1 MIGETLSHFRIT
13 AKLGEGGMGEVYRA
27 EDTNLGR
34 EVAIKVLPQ
43 AFTEDHEQFARFE
56 REAHVLASLNHPNIA
71 NIYELAQSDKSHFLV
86 LELVEGEDLAVRLSR
101 GPILVENAL
110 PLALQLA
117 EALEAAHDKGI
128 VHRDLKPANVM
139 VGPDGTAKVLDF
151 GLAKA
156 LESDPGPSRSD
167 LTQSPTLTAQMTQE
181 GVLLGTA
188 SYMSP
193 EQARG
198 EAADRRADVWA
209 FGIVLMEMLT
219 GKQVV
224 AGKTASEGLA
234 GVLAREPEWD
244 DLPRATPQCIRRLLE
259 RCLEKDVRRRLQAIG
274 EARISIESCLAAPEA
289 EDERGPRASWLQT
302 AQWGLI
308 AGLSVAVAIAIW
320 TPWQTE
326 RVGLTSRLVIPTA
339 PLATSRVALSLSP
352 DGRRMVYAAEDDAV
366 SGLYLRE
373 LDSFE
378 AQRIPGTENAV
389 APFFS
394 PDDRWVGFFA
404 NGKLKKVSASGGK
417 PTVVCDAPNGASGA
431 WGEDGTIVFAV
442 MGEGLRTV
450 PAAGGEPRQL
460 TARDPEKMEWQ
471 HSEPRFLPDGRTILF
486 TVFDGGCKAL
496 RIAARSLETGD
507 ELTLVEGASSPLYSP
522 TGHLLYVQGSGLLAA
537 PFDAESLQITG
548 PSVQVVDEVL
558 AAEEG
563 CSNAQISLSQ
573 DGSLAYVSRSELLS
587 GASLVW
593 VSRRGTVAPM
603 TEDLGRVAGPRIS
616 PGEEKLVLW
625 IGGGVQQVY
634 LYDLSRGVLSPLTSE
649 GSSFWPLWTPDGQWL
664 VFPHF
669 VGPVVNLFRKRADG
683 SGGIERLTESELHQQ
698 PMSFSPDGDV
708 LAYHQSLDPTTGWDI
723 GILEM
728 DTLRVVPFL
737 ETPANERWPSFSPDG
752 SWLAYSSNESGRPEI
767 WVTEYPGPG
776 RKELLSVGGGTEPA
790 WSPQGDELFY
800 RNRDKMMVVPVVTQP
815 RLSIGKPDVL
825 FEGVFQAGSYGR
837 NYDVSGDAQRF
848 VMVQGQGGGSIA
860 GGEGIASVRR
870 PTQIQVVLNW
880 TDELERIFE
889 GTSN

>member
-1 MIGETLSHFRIT
+1 MIGTTLSHFKIT

-27 EDTNLGR
+27 EDTKLGR
-34 EVAIKVLPQ
+34 EVAIKVLPA
-43 AFTEDHEQFARFE
+43 AFTQDPERFARFE

-71 NIYELAQSDKSHFLV
+71 AIYDLAEDDGIHFLV
-86 LELVEGEDLAVRLSR
+86 LELAEGEDLAACLAH
-101 GPILVENAL
+101 GPIPVKEAL

-128 VHRDLKPANVM
+128 VPRDLKPANVM

-156 LESDPGPSRSD
+156 LESEPGPSRSD
-167 LTQSPTLTAQMTQE
+167 LTHSPTLTAQMTQE

-219 GKQVV
+219 GKRVY
-224 AGKTASEGLA
+224 AGKTVSESLA

-259 RCLEKDVRRRLQAIG
+259 RCLEKESRRRLQAIG
-274 EARISIESCLAAPEA
+274 EARITIESHLASPEA
-289 EDERGPRASWLQT
+289 EKVKGPRASWLPT

-308 AGLSVAVAIAIW
+308 TVLSVAVAFAIW
-320 TPWQTE
+320 TPWRTE
-326 RVGLTSRLVIPTA
+326 RVDPTVRLTIPTEE
-339 PLATSRVALSLSP
+339 LATSRVALSLSP
-352 DGRRMVYAAEDDAV
+352 DGRRIVYAAEEDAM

-389 APFFS
+389 GPFFS
-394 PDDRWVGFFA
+394 PDNRWVGFFA
-404 NGKLKKVSASGGK
+404 DAKLKKVSVLGGK
-417 PTVVCDAPNGASGA
+417 PTVVCDAPYLSSGA
-431 WGEDGTIVFAV
+431 WGEDDTIVFGV
-442 MGEGLRTV
+442 TGEGLKTV
-450 PAAGGEPRQL
+450 PAAGGEVRQL
-460 TARDPEKMEWQ
+460 TARDAEKGEFL
-471 HSEPRFLPDGRTILF
+471 HSGPRFLPDGRTIAY
-486 TVFDGGCKAL
+486 TVFDSGCKAL
-496 RIAARSLETGD
+496 RIAAKSLETGD
-507 ELTLVEGASSPLYSP
+507 ELTFVEGARSPLYSP
-522 TGHLLYVQGSGLLAA
+522 TGHLLYVQGSALLAA
-537 PFDAESLQITG
+537 PFDAQLLKITG
-548 PSVQVVDEVL
+548 PGVQVVNEVMTG
-558 AAEEG
+558 EG
-563 CSNAQISLSQ
+563 SCINAQISLSQ
-573 DGSLAYVSRSELLS
+573 DGSLAYVSGGELFG
-587 GASLVW
+587 GALVW
-593 VSRRGTVAPM
+593 VSREGTVAPIS
-603 TEDLGRVAGPRIS
+603 EDLGHALGPRVS
-616 PGEEKLVLW
+616 PDGQRIALW
-625 IGGGVQQVY
+625 IGGGVQQVF

-683 SGGIERLTESELHQQ
+683 SGGLERLTESELHQQ
-698 PMSFSPDGDV
+698 PMSFSPDGEV
-708 LAYHQSLDPTTGWDI
+708 LAYHQSMDPITGFDI

-728 DTLRVVPFL
+728 DTLRAVPFL
-737 ETPANERWPSFSPDG
+737 ETPANEGQPSFSPDG
-752 SWLAYSSNESGRPEI
+752 SWLAYATNESGRYEI

-776 RKELLSVGGGTEPA
+776 RKELLSVGGGREPV

-800 RNRDKMMVVPVVTQP
+800 RNRDKMMAVPVATQP
-815 RLSIGKPDVL
+815 TLSIGKPEVL
-825 FEGVFQAGSYGR
+825 FEGAFPSYSYGR
-837 NYDVSGDAQRF
+837 NYDVSADAQHF
-848 VMVQGQGGGSIA
+848 LMVQRQGGGTFV
-860 GGEGIASVRR
+860 GGEGIESVRR

-880 TDELERIFE
+880 FEELERIFE
-889 GTSN
+889 GLSN